1 MRVPSDDPGSSP
13 TRRNA
18 RVATAV
24 AAAVWVT
31 ALALPNLLALPVWPW
46 TPGLWTATGGEDA
59 TAFGLHDAIRALASS
74 LVVSVVVLAAVGR
87 FGWFALAT
95 LPLMLLVP
103 IEAWYIV
110 EYGQPSTAHVL
121 GVLAETNA
129 EEAAEFHGGRMA
141 LALLAYAA
149 FALAAVAVAW
159 RLQRT
164 RQRWSHRSR
173 AWVLA
178 IALGTIAASALPPSL
193 AGPAPA
199 PAPADRGSPA
209 PARDGFGPIV
219 DDYAGVFPWGVPLR
233 IADYAHQR
241 QVILAQVERAGT
253 VQLRAR
259 LDATLAPVDVV
270 LVLGESARADRFGTG
285 PGAPRTSPRLA
296 SIEGVV
302 SFDDVVSQAAATRL
316 AVPRIVA
323 SLFDGNAGRVDAQ
336 PSVVAA
342 FREAGYLTWWI
353 SNHSTVGQHD
363 NSIAPYAEEAQ
374 VRRFVNAGT
383 SNRRSALDG
392 ELVGELER
400 ALATPAERRFVVLH
414 MLGSHFNYRFR
425 YPDAFDRFQPSLGR
439 DQATSIF
446 DVEHRDQI
454 RNAYDNS
461 ILYTDHVL
469 AELIGTLARSGR
481 DSLLLY
487 VSDHG
492 QVLFEGMCGKA
503 GHGLPSALA
512 YRVPMLLWMS
522 SGMRAHRPDAY
533 ARLLAHRTAPLTIES
548 VAPTLADLGAVDVP
562 GSVRHR
568 SLASPALA
576 TPSRHVTLDGNR
588 WVDFDRDIPAVDC
601 ATALSRARPGP
612 S

>member
-1 MRVPSDDPGSSP
+1 M
-13 TRRNA
+13 RRNA
-18 RVATAV
+18 GFAIVV
-24 AAAVWVT
+24 AAAWVA

-46 TPGLWTATGGEDA
+46 TPGLWTATGSEDA
-59 TAFGLHDAIRALASS
+59 TTFGLHDAIRALASS

-129 EEAAEFHGGRMA
+129 EEAAEFHGGRIA
-141 LALLAYAA
+141 LTLLAYAA

-159 RLQRT
+159 LSQRKH
-164 RQRWSHRSR
+164 QRWSHRSR

-178 IALGTIAASALPPSL
+178 IALGTIAATALPLSL

-199 PAPADRGSPA
+199 PADRGPMSSV
-209 PARDGFGPIV
+209 RDGLGLIV

-241 QVILAQVERAGT
+241 RAVRAQAERAGT
-253 VQLRAR
+253 MQLHAR
-259 LDATLAPVDVV
+259 LDASQAPVDVV
-270 LVLGESARADRFGTG
+270 LVIGESARADRFGTG
-285 PGAPRTSPRLA
+285 PGALRTSPRLA
-296 SIEGVV
+296 SIDGVV
-302 SFDDVVSQAAATRL
+302 SFDDVVSQAPATRL

-374 VRRFVNAGT
+374 VRRFVNAGS

-392 ELVGELER
+392 ELIGELER
-400 ALATPAERRFVVLH
+400 ALAAPAERRFVVLH

-439 DQATSIF
+439 DQGTSIF

-503 GHGLPSALA
+503 GHGIPSALA

-533 ARLLAHRTAPLTIES
+533 AELLAHRTAPLTIES

-562 GSVRHR
+562 GAAKQRSV
-568 SLASPALA
+568 ASPALA
-576 TPSRHVTLDGNR
+576 TPPRHVTLDGNR
-588 WVDFDRDIPAVDC
+588 WVDFDRDIPALDC
-601 ATALSRARPGP
+601 ATALSRARPR
-612 S
+612 SS

>member
-1 MRVPSDDPGSSP
+1 MPVPSDHPGSSP
-13 TRRNA
+13 ARRSA
-18 RVATAV
+18 GFATV
-24 AAAVWVT
+24 FAAAWVA

-95 LPLMLLVP
+95 LPLMMLVP

-110 EYGQPSTAHVL
+110 EYGQPSTAHAL

-129 EEAAEFHGGRMA
+129 EEAAEFHGGRIA
-141 LALLAYAA
+141 LPLLAYAA
-149 FALAAVAVAW
+149 FALAAVSVAW

-164 RQRWSHRSR
+164 HQRWSHRSR

-178 IALGTIAASALPPSL
+178 IALGTIAASALPTSF
-193 AGPAPA
+193 AGQAPA
-199 PAPADRGSPA
+199 PAVRDPMTSV
-209 PARDGFGPIV
+209 RDGWGPIV
-219 DDYAGVFPWGVPLR
+219 DDYAGIFPWGVPLR
-233 IADYAHQR
+233 VADYAYQR
-241 QVILAQVERAGT
+241 QAIRAQVARAMT
-253 VQLRAR
+253 MQLHAKF
-259 LDATLAPVDVV
+259 DASRAPVDVV
-270 LVLGESARADRFGTG
+270 LVIGESARADRFGTG

-296 SIEGVV
+296 SIDGVV
-302 SFDDVVSQAAATRL
+302 SFDDVVSQAPATRL

-323 SLFDGNAGRVDAQ
+323 GLVDGDAARVDAQ

-342 FREAGYLTWWI
+342 FREAGYHTWWI
-353 SNHSTVGQHD
+353 SNHSTVGLHD
-363 NSIAPYAEEAQ
+363 NSITPYAEEAQ
-374 VRRFVNAGT
+374 VRRFVNAGS

-400 ALATPAERRFVVLH
+400 ALAAPAARRFVVVH

-446 DVEHRDQI
+446 DVERRDQI

-461 ILYTDHVL
+461 ILYSDHVL

-481 DSLLLY
+481 ESALLY

-503 GHGLPSALA
+503 GHGMPSALA
-512 YRVPMLLWMS
+512 YRVPMLVWMS
-522 SGMRAHRPDAY
+522 PGMRTHRPGAY
-533 ARLLAHRTAPLTIES
+533 AALLAHRTVPLTIES

-562 GSVRHR
+562 GATKRRSV
-568 SLASPALA
+568 ASSALA
-576 TPSRHVTLDGNR
+576 TAPRHVTLDGKR
-588 WVDFDRDIPAVDC
+588 WVDFDRDIPALDC
-601 ATALSRARPGP
+601 ATALSRARPR
-612 S
+612 SS